1 MILSV
6 DPSLGR
12 VDCSLMSDQ
21 TLMEMLID
29 GFDDKTQKKYQEYDE
44 TYINVCIWPCITCD
58 EDERVIEI
66 NMDSI
71 NIIGS
76 IQLCY
81 VPPSVKDLKIRNRW
95 RPGKLSGSIDLSQ
108 LPEGMQLLDLQHN
121 QLTGEIDLTQLPN
134 GMEFLSLFDN
144 HLAGKVDLAHLPYK
158 IQYLFLENNKLTGDI
173 DLTKLPD
180 GIQLLKLGNNQ
191 LTGEIDLTQL
201 PDRMEKLHL
210 SNNQLTREI
219 NLSKLPKSMH
229 ELHLNNNQLTGKVDL
244 NKLPKYM
251 RKLHLENN
259 QLSGSFVIKSL
270 PPVLHINVQENKFN
284 AVAVVDSKT
293 RARIMLRGSGVS
305 SVVDEN
311 GGEIYMKRFL

>member
-1 MILSV
+1 MCVAQVILSA

-71 NIIGS
+71 NITGS

-81 VPPSVKDLKIRNRW
+81 VPPSVKYLKIRNQW
-95 RPGKLSGSIDLSQ
+95 RHGKLSGSIDLAQ

-121 QLTGEIDLTQLPN
+121 QLTGELDLARLPDRMRCIYLN
-134 GMEFLSLFDN
+134 YNQFTGEI
-144 HLAGKVDLAHLPYK
+144 DLAHLPYR
-158 IQYLFLENNKLTGDI
+158 IHYLFLE
-173 DLTKLPD
+173 
-180 GIQLLKLGNNQ
+180 NNQ
-191 LTGEIDLTQL
+191 LTGEIDFTRL
-201 PDRMEKLHL
+201 PGEM
-210 SNNQLTREI
+210 RE
-219 NLSKLPKSMH
+219 
-229 ELHLNNNQLTGKVDL
+229 
-244 NKLPKYM
+244 
-251 RKLHLENN
+251 LHLENN
-259 QLSGSFVIKSL
+259 QLSGPLVLKGL
-270 PPVLHINVQENKFN
+270 PREMCCLN
-284 AVAVVDSKT
+284 ARRNNFDSVAVVDSKT